1 MVYKDEREYIEAA
14 EERIKRLDLN
24 SPFTRSYI
32 LEEVLKAMAWQ
43 NKETGRSL
51 SEVMN
56 NLKAKDL

>member
-51 SEVMN
+51 IEVMN